1 MKTRATKPL
10 LKRLPRTRRRD
21 VDGAP
26 DALVD
31 AEPLFPDRHLPLVVR
46 PATPDVDLN
55 AWAESHPERVREL
68 LRGHG
73 AVLFRG
79 FGVTGVEDF
88 QRFVELTSDGP
99 ALDYR
104 DRSTPRETRG
114 SKVYTST
121 VYPSDQTIKLH
132 NEGTYWLTWAMKL
145 YFCCRVAAER
155 GGETPIADVA
165 RVCRRLSPE
174 LRDRFAEKGMVLVRN
189 YNDGFGLS
197 WQEVF
202 QTDDRAE
209 VEAYCRDNGIEL
221 EWKEGDRLR
230 TRQVR
235 PAIRRHPVTGEDVW
249 FNHAAFFHVSALQP
263 DLRQA
268 LLDDF
273 GEEGLPYNTY
283 YGDGSPIDASDIAEI
298 HAAYRA
304 ETIEFPW
311 ESGDVMVLDN
321 MSVAHSRRPYEG
333 EREVVVMMT
342 EPYTGVETVS
352 VEGAGAETVGPET
365 AAT

>member
-1 MKTRATKPL
+1 MKSRAPKSLP
-10 LKRLPRTRRRD
+10 KRLPTTRRKSL
-21 VDGAP
+21 GGTLES
-26 DALVD
+26 LVTSG
-31 AEPLFPDRHLPLVVR
+31 PLLPDRDLPLVVR
-46 PATPDVDLN
+46 PAIDGVDLV
-55 AWAESHPERVREL
+55 AWAESHGEDVREL
-68 LRGHG
+68 TRRHP

-79 FGVTGVEDF
+79 FGVTRVEDF

-99 ALDYR
+99 ALDYK

-145 YFCCRVAAER
+145 YFCCRVAAAR
-155 GGETPIADVA
+155 GGETPIADVR

-174 LRDRFAEKGMVLVRN
+174 LRRRFADRGMALVRN

-209 VEAYCRDNGIEL
+209 VEAYCRENRIEL
-221 EWKEGDRLR
+221 EWKDGDRLR

-235 PAIRRHPVTGEDVW
+235 PAIRRHPVSGEDVW
-249 FNHAAFFHVSALQP
+249 FNHAAFFHVTSLEP

-283 YGDGSPIDASDIAEI
+283 YGDGSPIDEDDIAEI
-298 HAAYRA
+298 HAAYRE
-304 ETIEFPW
+304 ETILFPW
-311 ESGDVMVLDN
+311 ETGDVMLLDN
-321 MSVAHSRRPYEG
+321 MSVAHARQPYEG

-342 EPYTGVETVS
+342 EPYTG
-352 VEGAGAETVGPET
+352 AEPVPAP
-365 AAT
+365 AAAS

>member
-1 MKTRATKPL
+1 MRSDSTKPL
-10 LKRLPRTRRRD
+10 PKRLPNVRRRP
-21 VDGAP
+21 VGGSSE
-26 DALVD
+26 ALVESAPMF
-31 AEPLFPDRHLPLVVR
+31 AERDLPLVVR
-46 PATPDVDLN
+46 PALDGVDLN
-55 AWAESHPERVREL
+55 AWAAREGEELRRLVRQH
-68 LRGHG
+68 R

-79 FGVTGVEDF
+79 FGVTEVEDF
-88 QRFVELTSDGP
+88 RRFVELASDGP

-121 VYPSDQTIKLH
+121 VYPSDQTIRPH

-145 YFCCRVAAER
+145 FFCCRVAATR
-155 GGETPIADVA
+155 GGETPIADVR
-165 RVCRRLSPE
+165 RVCQRLSPR
-174 LRDRFAEKGMVLVRN
+174 LRARFAERGMALVRN

-202 QTDDRAE
+202 QTEERAE
-209 VEAYCRDNGIEL
+209 VEDYCRQNGIEL
-221 EWKEGDRLR
+221 EWKDGDRLR

-235 PAIRRHPVTGEDVW
+235 PAIRRHPESGEQVW
-249 FNHAAFFHVSALQP
+249 FNHAAFFHVSALEP

-283 YGDGSPIDASDIAEI
+283 YGDGSPIDDADVAEI
-298 HAAYRA
+298 LAAYRD
-304 ETIEFPW
+304 ETVMFPW
-311 ESGDVMVLDN
+311 QRGDVMVLDN
-321 MSVAHSRRPYEG
+321 MCVAHARQPYQG

-342 EPYTGVETVS
+342 EPYTGAEAAPAPPAVS
-352 VEGAGAETVGPET
+352 
-365 AAT
+365 

>member
-1 MKTRATKPL
+1 MKSKSAKPL
-10 LKRLPRTRRRD
+10 PKIRRKQVDSSLESLVNTRPMFEDRGIPVVVEPA
-21 VDGAP
+21 VDG
-26 DALVD
+26 VN
-31 AEPLFPDRHLPLVVR
+31 
-46 PATPDVDLN
+46 LN
-55 AWAESHPERVREL
+55 AWTAKNQARIADLVT
-68 LRGHG
+68 GHR

-79 FGVTGVEDF
+79 FGITEVEDF
-88 QRFVELTSDGP
+88 QKFVELTSNGP
-99 ALDYR
+99 ALDYK

-121 VYPSDQTIKLH
+121 VYPADQTIKLH

-145 YFCCRVAAER
+145 YFCCRIAATS
-155 GGETPIADVA
+155 GGETPLADVR
-165 RVCRRLSPE
+165 RVCARLSPA
-174 LRDRFAEKGMVLVRN
+174 LRNRFAEKGMVLVRN

-209 VEAYCRDNGIEL
+209 VESYCRDNQIEF
-221 EWKEGDRLR
+221 EWKDGDRLR

-235 PAIRRHPVTGEDVW
+235 PAIRSHPDTGERVW
-249 FNHAAFFHVSALQP
+249 FNHAAFFHITALEP

-283 YGDGSPIDASDIAEI
+283 YGDGSPIDQEDIAEI
-298 HAAYRA
+298 HAAYRE
-304 ETIEFPW
+304 ETVMFPW
-311 ESGDVMVLDN
+311 ESGDVMILDN
-321 MSVAHSRRPYEG
+321 MSVAHSRQPYEG

-342 EPYTGVETVS
+342 EPYTGTETVS
-352 VEGAGAETVGPET
+352 MG
-365 AAT
+365 AATP